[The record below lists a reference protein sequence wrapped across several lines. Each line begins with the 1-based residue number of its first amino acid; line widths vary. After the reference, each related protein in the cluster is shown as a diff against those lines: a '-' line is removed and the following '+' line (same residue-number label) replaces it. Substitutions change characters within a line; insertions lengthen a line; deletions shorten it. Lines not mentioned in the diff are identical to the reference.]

1 MNSLKI
7 ARRGLAAL
15 AGTSLLGA
23 VVQASRVLTVAYRRR
38 YLPVYDPEAI
48 VVLGTAQYNGTP
60 SRQFAARLEQA
71 VFAARIFPDAQVFCV
86 GGALPGDTETEAAV
100 GAKYLQAR
108 GIVWAE
114 GIGVG
119 SDTAASLAAT
129 FDRYPEL
136 RGRDVLLV
144 TDPNHSARAEKIARR
159 FGVLPQAFP
168 TPYSPCQF
176 PSLAWWKSLLHEIG
190 GLTVADVHVL
200 AGASAA
206 VRLESVLR
214 KAQALVWPS
223 RRMRHEYLRAQ
234 HEHEHEH
241 EQARV
246 QAQARVQVQQQC
258 GENGQESSQ

>member
-1 MNSLKI
+1 M
-7 ARRGLAAL
+7 
-15 AGTSLLGA
+15 
-23 VVQASRVLTVAYRRR
+23 QASRVLTVAYRRR

-48 VVLGTAQYNGTP
+48 VVLGTAQYNGTT

-71 VFAARIFPDAQVFCV
+71 VFAARIFPDTQVLCV

-108 GIVWAE
+108 GIAWAE
-114 GIGVG
+114 GVGVG
-119 SDTAASLAAT
+119 SDTAASLAAAL
-129 FDRYPEL
+129 DRYPEL

-200 AGASAA
+200 VGASAA

-214 KAQALVWPS
+214 RVQATVWPS

-241 EQARV
+241 EQSRV
-246 QAQARVQVQQQC
+246 QAHEHAEARQQQQQRR
-258 GENGQESSQ
+258 ENGQGSSQ

>member
-60 SRQFAARLEQA
+60 SWQFAARLEQA
-71 VFAARIFPDAQVFCV
+71 VFAARIFPDAQVLCV

-129 FDRYPEL
+129 FHRYPEL

-159 FGVLPQAFP
+159 FGALPQAFP

-206 VRLESVLR
+206 LRLESVLR

-246 QAQARVQVQQQC
+246 QAQQQC

>member
-1 MNSLKI
+1 MNPLKI
-7 ARRGLAAL
+7 ARRGLVSL
-15 AGTSLLGA
+15 ACTSLLGA

-71 VFAARIFPDAQVFCV
+71 VFAARIFPDAQVLCV

-108 GIVWAE
+108 GIAWAE

-129 FDRYPEL
+129 LDRYPEL

-200 AGASAA
+200 AGVSAA
-206 VRLESVLR
+206 IRLESVLR

-223 RRMRHEYLRAQ
+223 RRMRHKYLRAQ
-234 HEHEHEH
+234 HEH

-246 QAQARVQVQQQC
+246 QAHEHAEARQQQQQRR
-258 GENGQESSQ
+258 ENGQGSSQ

>member
-1 MNSLKI
+1 M
-7 ARRGLAAL
+7 
-15 AGTSLLGA
+15 
-23 VVQASRVLTVAYRRR
+23 
-38 YLPVYDPEAI
+38 
-48 VVLGTAQYNGTP
+48 
-60 SRQFAARLEQA
+60 
-71 VFAARIFPDAQVFCV
+71 
-86 GGALPGDTETEAAV
+86 
-100 GAKYLQAR
+100 
-108 GIVWAE
+108 
-114 GIGVG
+114 G

-176 PSLAWWKSLLHEIG
+176 PGLAWWKSLLHEIG

-234 HEHEHEH
+234 HEHE
-241 EQARV
+241 QARV
-246 QAQARVQVQQQC
+246 QAQQQC

>member
-1 MNSLKI
+1 M
-7 ARRGLAAL
+7 
-15 AGTSLLGA
+15 
-23 VVQASRVLTVAYRRR
+23 QASRVLTVAYRRR

-71 VFAARIFPDAQVFCV
+71 VFAARIFPDTQLLCV

-119 SDTAASLAAT
+119 SDTAASLAAAL
-129 FDRYPEL
+129 DRYPEL

-144 TDPNHSARAEKIARR
+144 TDPNHSVRAEKIARR

-214 KAQALVWPS
+214 RVQATVWPS

-246 QAQARVQVQQQC
+246 QVQAHEQAGARQQQQQQQQQC
-258 GENGQESSQ
+258 GENGQGSSQ

>member
-1 MNSLKI
+1 M
-7 ARRGLAAL
+7 
-15 AGTSLLGA
+15 
-23 VVQASRVLTVAYRRR
+23 QASRVLTVAYRRR

-48 VVLGTAQYNGTP
+48 VVLGTAQYNGIP

-71 VFAARIFPDAQVFCV
+71 VFAARIFPDAQVLCV

-108 GIVWAE
+108 GIAWAE
-114 GIGVG
+114 GIGAG
-119 SDTAASLAAT
+119 SDTAASLAAAL
-129 FDRYPEL
+129 DRYPEL

-159 FGVLPQAFP
+159 FGVLPQSFP

-234 HEHEHEH
+234 HEHE
-241 EQARV
+241 QARV
-246 QAQARVQVQQQC
+246 QAQAQEEAQQQQQQRR
-258 GENGQESSQ
+258 ENGQGSSQ

>member
-1 MNSLKI
+1 MSW
-7 ARRGLAAL
+7 
-15 AGTSLLGA
+15 LGA

-71 VFAARIFPDAQVFCV
+71 VFAARIFPDAQVLCV

-108 GIVWAE
+108 GIAWAE

-119 SDTAASLAAT
+119 SDTAASLAAAL
-129 FDRYPEL
+129 DRYPEL

-223 RRMRHEYLRAQ
+223 RRMRHKYLRAQ
-234 HEHEHEH
+234 PEPEPEP

-246 QAQARVQVQQQC
+246 QAQAQEEAQQQQQQRR
-258 GENGQESSQ
+258 ENGQGSSQ

>member
-1 MNSLKI
+1 MNPLKI
-7 ARRGLAAL
+7 ARRGLVSL
-15 AGTSLLGA
+15 ACMSLLGA

-71 VFAARIFPDAQVFCV
+71 VFAARIFPDAQVLCV

-108 GIVWAE
+108 GIAWAE

-129 FDRYPEL
+129 LDRYPEL

-234 HEHEHEH
+234 HEHEHE
-241 EQARV
+241 QARV
-246 QAQARVQVQQQC
+246 QAQEEAQQQQQQRR
-258 GENGQESSQ
+258 ENGQGSSQ

>member
-1 MNSLKI
+1 M
-7 ARRGLAAL
+7 
-15 AGTSLLGA
+15 
-23 VVQASRVLTVAYRRR
+23 QASRVLTVAYRRR

-71 VFAARIFPDAQVFCV
+71 VFAARIFPDAQVLCV

-108 GIVWAE
+108 GIAWAE

-129 FDRYPEL
+129 LDRYPEL
-136 RGRDVLLV
+136 RDRDVLLV

-214 KAQALVWPS
+214 RVQATVWPS

-234 HEHEHEH
+234 HEW
-241 EQARV
+241 V
-246 QAQARVQVQQQC
+246 QARVQVQDHGRERMQAQQQQQC
-258 GENGQESSQ
+258 RENRQGSSQ